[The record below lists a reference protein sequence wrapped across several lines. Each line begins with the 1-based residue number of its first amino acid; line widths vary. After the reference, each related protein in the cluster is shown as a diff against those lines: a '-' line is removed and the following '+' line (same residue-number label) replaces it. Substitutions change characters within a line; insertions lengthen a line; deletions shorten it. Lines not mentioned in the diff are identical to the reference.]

1 MKGLRPVED
10 PARGTN
16 MTSAPSTIETA
27 FGRPDPMTTK
37 RKVVR
42 GITAFLWASV
52 LIIATL
58 YAYSNPTNL
67 NVFSTV
73 MFLLLFAV
81 IQVQLVITRWAG
93 HKHFR
98 LVSSKLHGSTYI
110 SELHNL
116 PNRNYLLAEL
126 RREMPQART
135 HGTPFTLVHF
145 ELETF
150 ESVRTRRGNDFANRS
165 LSSITDL
172 LQRITRSSDF
182 VAYLGDAKFC
192 VLLNEC
198 TQEQSWLYMKRVP
211 ASIAISDG
219 HAMLDV
225 KVAARVHQYD
235 MEAIYATDVL
245 REVEDA
251 EPLKRKEQQRSYS
264 EAA

>member
-1 MKGLRPVED
+1 MS
-10 PARGTN
+10 
-16 MTSAPSTIETA
+16 SAPTTAESA
-27 FGRPDPMTTK
+27 FGRPEPLP
-37 RKVVR
+37 RRRRIVR
-42 GITAFLWASV
+42 AVLAILWTGV
-52 LIIATL
+52 LLLVTSFAL
-58 YAYSNPTNL
+58 KNPTTINL
-67 NVFSTV
+67 FSTV

-81 IQVQLVITRWAG
+81 VQVQLVITRWAG

-135 HGTPFTLVHF
+135 HGTTFTLVHF
-145 ELETF
+145 ELEDF
-150 ESVRTRRGNDFANRS
+150 DAVQARRGKAFADRS

-211 ASIAISDG
+211 ASIAVSDG

-245 REVEDA
+245 REVEETA
-251 EPLKRKEQQRSYS
+251 PLRRKEQQRTFS

>member
-1 MKGLRPVED
+1 MSSELTTAEPQLGRREAVGGRRRLLRI
-10 PARGTN
+10 GT
-16 MTSAPSTIETA
+16 
-27 FGRPDPMTTK
+27 
-37 RKVVR
+37 VV
-42 GITAFLWASV
+42 LWVGV
-52 LIIATL
+52 LISVAGF
-58 YAYSNPTNL
+58 AFRNPTTI
-67 NVFSTV
+67 NVFSAA

-81 IQVQLVITRWAG
+81 IQVQLVLTRWAG
-93 HKHFR
+93 HRHWR
-98 LVSSKLHGSTYI
+98 QVSSKLHGSTYI

-145 ELETF
+145 ELEEF
-150 ESVRTRRGNDFANRS
+150 EPIRTRRGQAFADRS

-211 ASIAISDG
+211 ATIAVSDG
-219 HAMLDV
+219 HAMLDL

-235 MEAIYATDVL
+235 KEAIYATDVL

-251 EPLKRKEQQRSYS
+251 TPLRRKEQPRHWS